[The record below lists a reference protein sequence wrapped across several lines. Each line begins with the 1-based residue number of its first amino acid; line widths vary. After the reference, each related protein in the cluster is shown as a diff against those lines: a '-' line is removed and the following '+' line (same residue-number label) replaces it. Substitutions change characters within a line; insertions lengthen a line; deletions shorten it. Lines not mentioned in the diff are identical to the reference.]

1 MILQFLSD
9 SKGAGFFLFFFC
21 KRRDPSKDLKGLPQG
36 WKNALGLGIQEK
48 FHQKYT
54 GMFIDLLRM
63 VKKS

>member
-1 MILQFLSD
+1 MILRFLSD
-9 SKGAGFFLFFFC
+9 SKGTGFFFFC

-48 FHQKYT
+48 SHQKYT